1 VCAVSSSVTALAKS
15 ILTAASSTSTAGS
28 TLSSKPWFL
37 TFDLEDK
44 NVFIWKNNC
53 RLQGNENEG
62 CGCVA
67 KEVVVDESE
76 GVLFCMLYLFLCLNT
91 I

>member
-1 VCAVSSSVTALAKS
+1 MVFD
-15 ILTAASSTSTAGS
+15 IN
-28 TLSSKPWFL
+28 
-37 TFDLEDK
+37 FDLEDK

-67 KEVVVDESE
+67 EEVVVDESE
-76 GVLFCMLYLFLCLNT
+76 GVLFVCFIYSYV
-91 I
+91 